1 MIIKRYIYRYI
12 IDKNNIKDIENQDL
26 ITELGK
32 PDLWELTKIDEK
44 NKLND
49 EFGDFNLK
57 IGQII
62 SFLKL
67 LTENDN

>member
-1 MIIKRYIYRYI
+1 MIIKRYIYRYL
-12 IDKNNIKDIENQDL
+12 IDTDNIKNQDL

-62 SFLKL
+62 SFLNL
-67 LTENDN
+67 LTENNN